1 MGDVLMQPFHQPVRT
16 VVSVPGSKS
25 LTNRAL
31 VLAAM
36 SDRAC
41 TLTNVLFADD
51 TRVMLDGLIQLGIEL
66 EIDESQRTVV
76 VRGCSGRLPATDAD
90 LFCGNSGTTIRF
102 LTALCSLGHG
112 EYRLDGIE
120 RMRSRPIG
128 QLVNLLKNL
137 GGRISYLGDAGF
149 PPVMVQADGLPGG
162 LVRYPATVSSQFL
175 SAVLMVA
182 PYARHEVRVDLESKQ
197 TSWPYIWMTLR
208 LMDQFG
214 ITPELARD
222 PATGEPRQITVP
234 MGHYSASNYAVEP
247 DASNAAYFM
256 GIAALHPG
264 SSVTITGLGSGSLQ
278 GDVQFAKILK
288 SMGASITL
296 EKDSI
301 MVGGG
306 LELEGVDVDLLD
318 MPDQAQT
325 LAVLAL
331 FARGRTTIRGLHTL
345 RVKETDR
352 LAALSCELRKFGA
365 VVTVEGDDTLIID
378 PPMNPTAASV
388 DTYDDHRM
396 AMSFAMAGTRIG
408 GVIIKDAGCVNKT
421 YPGFFHDIP
430 RC

>member
-1 MGDVLMQPFHQPVRT
+1 MSDLLMQPFNRPIRS

-41 TLTNVLFADD
+41 ALTNVLFADD
-51 TRVMLDGLIQLGIEL
+51 TRVMLDGLKSLGFEL
-66 EIDESQRTVV
+66 QVDEAHRKVV
-76 VRGCSGRLPATDAD
+76 VHGKSGRIPATDAD

-102 LTALCSLGHG
+102 LTALCCLGNG

-128 QLVNLLKNL
+128 QLVDLLKNL
-137 GGRISYLGDAGF
+137 GGRVSYSGQAGF
-149 PPVMVQADGLPGG
+149 PPVVVQADGLPGG
-162 LVRYPATVSSQFL
+162 LIRYPSAMSSQFL
-175 SAVLMVA
+175 SAALMIS
-182 PYARHEVRVDLESKQ
+182 PFTRHEVRVDLEPNQ

-208 LMDQFG
+208 MMDQFG

-222 PATGEPRQITVP
+222 PATGEPKQITVP
-234 MGHYSASNYAVEP
+234 TGHYTAGAYAIEP

-264 SSVTITGLGSGSLQ
+264 SSITIAGLGSNSLQ
-278 GDVQFAKILK
+278 GDVQFSKILK
-288 SMGASITL
+288 QMGASVKI
-296 EKDSI
+296 EKDS
-301 MVGGG
+301 MTVAGND
-306 LELEGVDVDLLD
+306 ELEGVDVNLLD

-325 LAVLAL
+325 LGVLAL
-331 FARGRTTIRGLHTL
+331 FAKGRTTIRGLHTL
-345 RVKETDR
+345 RLKETDR
-352 LAALSCELRKFGA
+352 LSALSTELRKFGA
-365 VVTVEGDDTLIID
+365 IVTVEADHTLMVD
-378 PPMNPTAASV
+378 PPTIPTAAAV

-408 GVIIKDAGCVNKT
+408 GVIIKDSGCVSKT
-421 YPGFFHDIP
+421 YPEFFSDVE
-430 RC
+430 RL